1 MMIHGLKL
9 VPTKD
14 GYKTTILKGATAS
27 FKELNG
33 RWFARF
39 PRALEPYAWGDSLD
53 EVVLKTR
60 TKFFKDLAAESR
72 ARRPIEAP
80 SLPSA
85 KSVSEQYPPLQYPAL
100 KTSEGKAMRRRRN
113 PRQLIVAENSRF
125 ATINLSA
132 EQGRGFFPVALSFA
146 GDASVESKGF
156 HTADRHGTPAGP
168 DAIEVSIPVSI
179 HTEKGVDD
187 PATLIFTIE
196 TVEEDVV
203 GLTWRIIADESIL
216 LEDDE

>member
-14 GYKTTILKGATAS
+14 GYKTTILKGVTVS
-27 FKELNG
+27 FRELNG
-33 RWFARF
+33 RWFAYF
-39 PRALEPYAWGDSLD
+39 PRALEYYAQADSLD
-53 EVVLKTR
+53 DVVLMTR
-60 TKFFKDLAAESR
+60 KKYFNELAAQTR
-72 ARRPIEAP
+72 ARRPIESP
-80 SLPSA
+80 
-85 KSVSEQYPPLQYPAL
+85 KE
-100 KTSEGKAMRRRRN
+100 EAMRSRRN
-113 PRQLIVAENSRF
+113 PRRNPRPLIVAENSRF

-132 EQGRGFFPVALSFA
+132 EQGRGFFPVALSFT

-156 HTADRHGTPAGP
+156 RTAAKGESPSVLDGTLAGP

-179 HTEKGVDD
+179 YTEKGVDD